1 MFSGPCGCGKT
12 TLTNAWARKL
22 VNEGKRRQV
31 YVIHGDDFHAG
42 FVEPDRKGAFFED
55 DQAADFCEW
64 PEILKFNWECILDTA
79 GRALARG
86 LDVAVDYVVEDELAQ
101 LQQLTVTHHAQL
113 YYIVLTAEK
122 ETIRQRIALRGDVE
136 LTERALF
143 LKDKLDHMAE
153 NQGHLYD
160 NTDKT
165 VEQMLAELEIEK
177 FLLME
182 EPPGGY

>member
-1 MFSGPCGCGKT
+1 MAGNPEVQLGVHSGYGRPCAGLGIGRGCG
-12 TLTNAWARKL
+12 LC
-22 VNEGKRRQV
+22 G
-31 YVIHGDDFHAG
+31 
-42 FVEPDRKGAFFED
+42 
-55 DQAADFCEW
+55 
-64 PEILKFNWECILDTA
+64 
-79 GRALARG
+79 
-86 LDVAVDYVVEDELAQ
+86 AQ

-113 YYIVLTAEK
+113 YYIVLTAEN

-177 FLLME
+177 FLLSAKMISGTPQVNGSE
-182 EPPGGY
+182 TLRGYDMHKEGC